1 MTTLKSISSSLAAL
15 LLLTSAASAV
25 TVKNTSD
32 KEITIGIDKGNDEK
46 TQKIGAGESVQ
57 LECKEQCG
65 VTGPWGFSW
74 MAKGDATISSDGQSL
89 INVTESK
96 QG

>member
-1 MTTLKSISSSLAAL
+1 MTICKSISSSCAVL

-32 KEITIGIDKGNDEK
+32 KEITIGIDRGDDEK

-89 INVTESK
+89 VNVTESD

>member
-1 MTTLKSISSSLAAL
+1 MMTNKLIASSCAAL
-15 LLLTSAASAV
+15 LFLTSAASAV

-32 KEITIGIDKGNDEK
+32 KEITIGVDMGNEEK
-46 TQKIGAGESVQ
+46 TQTIGAGESAQ
-57 LECKEQCG
+57 LDCKQQCG

-74 MAKGDATISSDGQSL
+74 MAKGDATMSSDGQSL
-89 INVTESK
+89 INVTDSK

>member
-1 MTTLKSISSSLAAL
+1 MTTLKSLSTSLAAL

>member
-1 MTTLKSISSSLAAL
+1 MTMFRSFSYSCAAL

-32 KEITIGIDKGNDEK
+32 KEITIGVDKGNDEK
-46 TQKIGAGESVQ
+46 TQKIGAGDSVQ

-96 QG
+96 RG

>member
-1 MTTLKSISSSLAAL
+1 MTDFKVLATSCAAL
-15 LLLTSAASAV
+15 LLLSTAASAV

-32 KEITIGIDKGNDEK
+32 KEITIGVDR
-46 TQKIGAGESVQ
+46 GAEESVEKIAPGKSAQ

-65 VTGPWGFSW
+65 LTGPWGFSW
-74 MAKGDATISSDGQSL
+74 MAKGDATISSNGESL
-89 INVTESK
+89 VNVQEK

>member
-1 MTTLKSISSSLAAL
+1 MTMFQSISSSCAVL

-32 KEITIGIDKGNDEK
+32 KEISIGIDKGADEK
-46 TQKIGAGESVQ
+46 TQKIGAGESVE
-57 LECKEQCG
+57 LDCKEQCG

-89 INVTESK
+89 INVAK
-96 QG
+96 RDQG